1 MRTLGDMNPHAVMAT
16 MLAAALLLAACNVTG
31 LSNNPRATFSQIAC
45 LDKNEDG
52 RINDADAADPS
63 KLPDFNADG
72 DRDEDDAAFVRGVD
86 IALNPDVDACSGKQE
101 PEYAVAHDYF
111 ASSDVNCADGTKAVL
126 LLGVGGGRVNLREK
140 TDAAGIR
147 KIIDA
152 LHKAYDD
159 RNVKT
164 INVLAGPAVEG
175 AQNAHSAMEQWLT
188 HATRV
193 YLDRFPC
200 ARLVAVGHSFGG
212 VTADVVGARLE
223 GEYAGRIIAIVDVD
237 RVEALYQGDTGSR
250 PQQAPVFNIY
260 ETNDPVLRGKPY
272 DSPNA
277 ENWDA
282 SGERGPSNGEQGGEQ
297 EPVRHT
303 TIDNSEPVRE
313 RIVDEVM
320 ERS

>member
-1 MRTLGDMNPHAVMAT
+1 MKTYNGIVAT
-16 MLAAALLLAACNVTG
+16 MIAVLTGTLVFAACNETG

-45 LDKNEDG
+45 LDKNDDG
-52 RINDADAADPS
+52 RVNEADAAGPS

-72 DRDEDDAAFVRGVD
+72 DRDDDDAAFLRGVD
-86 IALNPDVDACSGKQE
+86 IALNPDVEACSGKQE

-111 ASSDVNCADGTKAVL
+111 ASSDVKCENGTEAVI

-140 TDAAGIR
+140 QDAAGIR
-147 KIIDA
+147 KMIDA
-152 LHKAYDD
+152 LQKAYED
-159 RNVKT
+159 RDVKT

-175 AQNAHSAMEQWLT
+175 AQNQHAAMEEWLT
-188 HATRV
+188 HAMRV
-193 YLDRFPC
+193 YLDRFDC
-200 ARLVAVGHSFGG
+200 ARLVVVGHSFGA
-212 VTADVVGARLE
+212 VTADVIGARLE
-223 GEYAGRIIAIVDVD
+223 GEYATRIIAIVDVD
-237 RVEALYQGDTGSR
+237 RIDALYQGDTTAR
-250 PQQAPVFNIY
+250 PSQAPVFNIY

-282 SGERGPSNGEQGGEQ
+282 SGETGPSKGEQGGKQ

-303 TIDNSEPVRE
+303 TIDNSEPVRK